1 MTSVSSFQ
9 GMMVSMSSR
18 NCSLRVFLRYFS
30 KPSVRVG
37 CRMFSD
43 SQRFLD
49 CGIIAK
55 NHRRINQSFLE
66 SLRVIGLVGGQNA
79 ARWRIEQGRVDTT
92 FAVTLAVGNI
102 GEDVVVHLPVEAD
115 IPGVG
120 ALVGFHHATDDG
132 TVAFANG
139 GLGSFLDIGGADGN
153 GADFLIG
160 FVVAVA

>member
-55 NHRRINQSFLE
+55 NHRRINQSFLKELTSTTVFE
-66 SLRVIGLVGGQNA
+66 SILTSSKYSQ
-79 ARWRIEQGRVDTT
+79 
-92 FAVTLAVGNI
+92 
-102 GEDVVVHLPVEAD
+102 
-115 IPGVG
+115 
-120 ALVGFHHATDDG
+120 
-132 TVAFANG
+132 
-139 GLGSFLDIGGADGN
+139 
-153 GADFLIG
+153 IG
-160 FVVAVA
+160 FVPLKVSLFLIPTTFPEYSPAISEMNTNLTEKITTTITNKTNKTGKNLLASYLNENQSKSTFFHLMGLPKNLQLGV

>member
-43 SQRFLD
+43 SQRFLV

-55 NHRRINQSFLE
+55 NHRRINQSFLNVLVE
-66 SLRVIGLVGGQNA
+66 GDLDLAVLVGASLVHGD
-79 ARWRIEQGRVDTT
+79 V
-92 FAVTLAVGNI
+92 AVTREGRFSLGTNI
-102 GEDVVVHLPVEAD
+102 DVTIRVAIRQSPASCCC
-115 IPGVG
+115 GVG
-120 ALVGFHHATDDG
+120 SIDG
-132 TVAFANG
+132 IV
-139 GLGSFLDIGGADGN
+139 DIV
-153 GADFLIG
+153 L
-160 FVVAVA
+160 